1 MPSLF
6 LVPYSTLPSRDVSPP
21 PGALPLSRSAHS
33 GAAGQ
38 RPTSTTTARLQHPA
52 AAPSLSPARIYA
64 VANVPGLR
72 RQMQRAQRIA
82 DMRTEG
88 EAVRDLRRAAAT
100 GVVSRGTMP
109 APLLTPRLVANNCSQ
124 PAGVSTPRIAANG
137 CS

>member
-1 MPSLF
+1 M
-6 LVPYSTLPSRDVSPP
+6 
-21 PGALPLSRSAHS
+21 
-33 GAAGQ
+33 
-38 RPTSTTTARLQHPA
+38 
-52 AAPSLSPARIYA
+52 SPARIYA